1 MPRQFYRAESKSR
14 ASQHKSVKRGKCENN
29 ESITKSLKLTCP
41 SITGNESVLPILCPS
56 TPFYMAQTVNSPVS
70 RASILMVAAV
80 PIGEF

>member
-1 MPRQFYRAESKSR
+1 MEDVAEIVGDVT
-14 ASQHKSVKRGKCENN
+14 SVSDDVTFQDRYLSPCEAFVMRV
-29 ESITKSLKLTCP
+29 LCP